1 MESRRFVITG
11 GPVPVEG
18 PGGVQLR
25 VADGGWARGELI
37 TGRRDVRV
45 PGDAQHAERWAVIG
59 DTQHLPGYCLLLYA
73 GRANHLTDLPR
84 AERALFLLDLS
95 LLGEAVQTACGKHDE
110 QLRRLNYE
118 VLGNSWEYLHGHIHP
133 RYEWEPPH
141 LLRGPVW
148 RYGQERTAPE
158 HALGSRHDSLRQDIK
173 QALTGVLA
181 EAYDYD

>member
-1 MESRRFVITG
+1 MEHWKND
-11 GPVPVEG
+11 
-18 PGGVQLR
+18 R
-25 VADGGWARGELI
+25 VAAAERGENPTVLARMR
-37 TGRRDVRV
+37 TG
-45 PGDAQHAERWAVIG
+45 WAVIG

-84 AERALFLLDLS
+84 AERALFLLELS
-95 LLGEAVQTACGKHDE
+95 LLGEAVQTACGKRDE

-118 VLGNSWEYLHGHIHP
+118 VLGNSWEHLHGHIHP

-158 HALGSRHDSLRQDIK
+158 HALGSRHDGLRQDIT

-181 EAYDYD
+181 EAYDHD

>member
-1 MESRRFVITG
+1 MEHWKRD
-11 GPVPVEG
+11 
-18 PGGVQLR
+18 R
-25 VADGGWARGELI
+25 VAAAERGENPTVLARMR
-37 TGRRDVRV
+37 TG
-45 PGDAQHAERWAVIG
+45 WAVIG

-73 GRANHLTDLPR
+73 GRANHLTDLSR

-95 LLGEAVQTACGKHDE
+95 LLGEAVQTACGKHDK

-118 VLGNSWEYLHGHIHP
+118 VLGNSWEHLHGHIHP

-158 HALGSRHDSLRQDIK
+158 YAFGSRHDGLRQDIE

-181 EAYDYD
+181 EAYDHD